1 MIEYKNG
8 NMFQSE
14 ADCLINTVNCE
25 GYMGKG
31 IAYQFKTRFPENN
44 KAYIK
49 ECRTG
54 RLRPGKL
61 FIFVEDGKT
70 IINFPSKDKWREKS
84 KIEYIVEGMKE
95 LVRLLPK
102 LNVQT
107 VVIPPLGCGNGGLYW
122 PNVKLIIERAIASL
136 QDQYNFVIY
145 EPSNQIYQAVV
156 KTPPSLSVSA
166 LVLVKMKQGLHK
178 FNKIRLQKCGYFLNM
193 FLGDSYFRFVKDKYG
208 PYSHDIDIVANKIA
222 EYSGYYNIQD
232 TAKLYDAIYQTICSK
247 KTDEKID
254 LLTEPITK
262 AVDFVNAIDSDHD
275 LEGIATTMFL
285 LSEKECGK
293 EDVWRGFLQ
302 WPGDKAE
309 RFNHN
314 GIVNYI
320 AELELAGLV
329 SRNLLGQYVA
339 SCISCAV

>member
-8 NMFQSE
+8 NMFQSD
-14 ADCLINTVNCE
+14 ADCLVNTVNCE

-70 IINFPSKDKWREKS
+70 IINFPTKDKWREKS
-84 KIEYIVEGMKE
+84 KTEYILEGMKE
-95 LVRLLPK
+95 LVRLLPE
-102 LNVQT
+102 LNVRT

-122 PNVKLIIERAIASL
+122 PNVKQIVESAIASL

-145 EPSNQIYQAVV
+145 EPSSQIYQVAV
-156 KTPPSLSVSA
+156 KAPPLLSVSA
-166 LVLVKMKQGLHK
+166 LVLVKMKQSLHK
-178 FNKIRLQKCGYFLNM
+178 FNKIRLQKCGYFINM
-193 FLGDSYFRFVKDKYG
+193 FLGDSYFRFVKEKYG
-208 PYSHDIDIVANKIA
+208 PYSHDMEIVANKIA
-222 EYSGYYNIQD
+222 EYSSFYNIMD

-247 KTDEKID
+247 KADEKIAV
-254 LLTEPITK
+254 LNEPIIK
-262 AVDFVNAIDSDHD
+262 AVDFVNTIESDHV

-285 LSEKECGK
+285 LCEKQCSEE
-293 EDVWRGFLQ
+293 EVWNGFLQ

-309 RFNHN
+309 RFSRNEI
-314 GIVNYI
+314 GNYI
-320 AELELAGLV
+320 AQLEMAGLV
-329 SRNLLGQYVA
+329 SRNLLGQYA
-339 SCISCAV
+339 SSRLPCAV